1 MSKKPKV
8 GGRSRPDVVVDE
20 ASRYP
25 FKMGPPN
32 VPPAGDLASIPQ
44 ASVRGDD
51 VYIGD
56 ERVGSLVELDRYI
69 ADLTGRTALILKTEA
84 VDPKNTVAGNYAAGL
99 ASAMDLYDQYA
110 ANTKGARKMTE
121 VGAPG
126 TESYRQMAEAVK
138 EEVAKPM
145 TGQPLDF
152 IRKTMKFEGGVVK
165 VDHAK
170 MLEEMKRQYGEKF
183 TSEFGSFCSG
193 KFNPRAAVSPQQQRE
208 IEQVKEESI
217 RAKLEVE
224 RLSRENAEMPKLRE
238 TLTATERE
246 HEKTQK
252 MLKEYIETFE
262 KLKKMPLP
270 HASVIAVH
278 PETVVIATGG
288 RNIEVERPVLEGKL
302 LDFAIGDTVKVAG
315 DTMQIVEHAKNPP
328 TAGEVLT
335 VCRIVNETTAEVDRQ
350 GSQRAVTYSPM
361 GGVPLEEMDRVVLD
375 ASATV
380 VVANLGKPAD
390 MGLVQEETGV
400 TWDDIG
406 GLDAAKRELREAL
419 EAPILHA
426 EKMRRYGKKPAK
438 GALLYGGPGLG
449 KTMLGKAAATALAEL
464 HSKIVSRCTKCRAE
478 ATQENMNGVCG
489 GSDGQDGTPHQW
501 MSEKKATTSGGFFYV
516 KGPALLDKFV
526 GETEASIRKLFGQAR
541 AYKKKTGFP
550 AIIFIDEA
558 EAILGPR
565 SVGGSFNMS
574 NASKG
579 FLSQTVV
586 PQFLSEMDGLQES
599 GAFVLLA
606 TNRPSSIDSAIVRD
620 GRIDRRIKVTRPS
633 KYDARAILQLH
644 LKKTPLDHPEDRAID
659 VITEALYDPKLVLY
673 RVKKQSSVGKGVA
686 MTLSNLVSGAM
697 LAGIV
702 DRATSLAM
710 RRGMTTVAESFDQE
724 LDRVKEEDLR
734 EAVEQVMWE
743 ARDVNHDDELAEFT
757 DGWADEVT
765 GITRENSS
773 LPQVAK
779 EAS

>member
-32 VPPAGDLASIPQ
+32 VPELVTSFEDIVRVMNETPAGDLASIPQ

-56 ERVGSLVELDRYI
+56 ERVGSLAEL
-69 ADLTGRTALILKTEA
+69 
-84 VDPKNTVAGNYAAGL
+84 
-99 ASAMDLYDQYA
+99 DQYA

-193 KFNPRAAVSPQQQRE
+193 KFNPRAVSPQQQRE
-208 IEQVKEESI
+208 IEQVKEERN
-217 RAKLEVE
+217 RAKLAVSLANATLEVE

-734 EAVEQVMWE
+734 EAVEQVMWSKGAKAAHPSCA
-743 ARDVNHDDELAEFT
+743 ARGVPAAASRSAYRRGVASARAYGWDGVVGSSSYYSSGRYDDE
-757 DGWADEVT
+757 
-765 GITRENSS
+765 S
-773 LPQVAK
+773 
-779 EAS
+779 